1 MARSEVEGFMSFLK
15 DRFKQPGLPA
25 SVGLH
30 SAVLLASVMTFSAP
44 KPLPDAVEAV
54 SVEVIDESQVREVTK
69 GEQSAK
75 QAAPTPR
82 VDRVSPKLEQNAPG
96 EAQKQVNADAT
107 PKPQE
112 ATAKEERKEV
122 AAVVVPPPPL
132 RPVIPPK
139 PVEPPKPVAV
149 APAKPAPSK
158 EEEKEEEAE
167 EAIRQAAK
175 KKLEQQKLEQQRAE
189 EQKKKLEEQKK
200 LADQKKKLEEQERKE
215 EEAER
220 QEELREAAE
229 AKKREEQKKV
239 ADAKAAADAKK
250 AEDAKKAQEAAK
262 KAAAEAKKREAD
274 QQARNQAAADSA
286 RRALLASREAPSN
299 SGNTGQQIS
308 RTPAAGAATA
318 TGAKLNPS
326 DRAALAGMLAD
337 QINKCWNIP
346 VSGRPN
352 PLPQVRISLGA
363 DGSLQGAPVLVN
375 SSGDA
380 NFRAL
385 AESGMRA
392 IRQCSPFR
400 IPARFAA
407 THGDWRSTIVQ
418 LNPED

>member
-1 MARSEVEGFMSFLK
+1 MALS
-15 DRFKQPGLPA
+15 DRFKQPGMPF

-30 SAVLLASVMTFSAP
+30 AAVLVVSVVTFSSP
-44 KPLPDAVEAV
+44 KPLPDPVEAV
-54 SVEVIDESQVREVTK
+54 SVEVIDESQIREVTK

-82 VDRVSPKLEQNAPG
+82 VDRVSPKVEQNAPG

-132 RPVIPPK
+132 RPVIPP
-139 PVEPPKPVAV
+139 PPKPVETPKPAAI

-158 EEEKEEEAE
+158 EEEREEEAE
-167 EAIRQAAK
+167 EVIRQAAK

-189 EQKKKLEEQKK
+189 EQKKKLEER
-200 LADQKKKLEEQERKE
+200 KKLEEQERKE

-220 QEELREAAE
+220 QEEIREAAE
-229 AKKREEQKKV
+229 AKKREEQKKL
-239 ADAKAAADAKK
+239 ADAKVADAKK

-262 KAAAEAKKREAD
+262 KATDDKKKREAE
-274 QQARNQAAADSA
+274 QEARNQAAADSA

-299 SGNTGQQIS
+299 SGNTGQQVS
-308 RTPAAGAATA
+308 RSPAAGAQTA

-337 QINKCWNIP
+337 QIRSCWNIP
-346 VSGRPN
+346 VSGKPN
-352 PLPQVRISLGA
+352 TLPLVRISLGA
-363 DGSLQGAPVLVN
+363 DGSLQGAPVLTN
-375 SSGDA
+375 TSGDPT
-380 NFRAL
+380 FRAL

-392 IRQCSPFR
+392 IRQCSPFK

-407 THGDWRSTIVQ
+407 THSDWRSTVVQ